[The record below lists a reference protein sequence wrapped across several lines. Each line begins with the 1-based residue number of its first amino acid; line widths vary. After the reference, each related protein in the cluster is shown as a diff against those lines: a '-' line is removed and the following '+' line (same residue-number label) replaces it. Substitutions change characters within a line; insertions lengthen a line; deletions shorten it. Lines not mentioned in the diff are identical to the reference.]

1 MGVTVLLT
9 LQTIAVVFHNNQYKY
24 CILRIFGNG
33 FFHTYGDHILQFGV
47 FWMVELSI
55 IFIIGRKHNL
65 RVYFLITLVFAALE
79 LLLSYLE
86 LRHIENKNRV
96 KVLKGEE

>member
-1 MGVTVLLT
+1 
-9 LQTIAVVFHNNQYKY
+9 
-24 CILRIFGNG
+24 
-33 FFHTYGDHILQFGV
+33 
-47 FWMVELSI
+47 MVELSI